1 MAKKDFASNAA
12 IVVDRLGGKGNL
24 AQINHC
30 ATRLRVVVKDPAKVN
45 ADGLKKL
52 QGVLGVEQSDNNI
65 QVIVGQ
71 TVEDL
76 YNEVEK
82 LVGSS
87 LGDNAPIKKRG
98 KKSILGYFS
107 SFLLM
112 MAGIMSPLIP
122 ALVTAGFMSTLLI
135 ILQMT
140 GVFAKSSSTYIILN
154 NFAQSVFYFLPV
166 FVAYTS
172 AKKFDTDPVLAIL
185 LASALLYPD
194 WVTMAAKGGFTSYF
208 GIPVLLTTYNGSV
221 IQIVISIYVM
231 AQVDKLLK
239 RIIPEVVRHFLK
251 PFLLILIMSIITL
264 SLTGPLGGL
273 VTNYIASG
281 IKWIQHNVSWLTV
294 PVLVAFNDSI
304 GQLIAGFHLAL
315 IPIATNSLTTVGYD
329 DIINIWFFCCTIT
342 PGFIALAVALK
353 TRNNN
358 CRQVSI
364 PACLSA
370 LFGGIS
376 EPTTYGIEY
385 KMVKPFYA
393 FAVTSTS
400 TALLA
405 SILHLKCYAFG
416 GYSLTNILLYLG
428 PNMDYA
434 NFHNA
439 IICVIFMAVMSFI
452 TTYAFG
458 FDDSVYNDSDDTA
471 EVKSAVK
478 SVKAVAPAKGA
489 YIAQADIA
497 DKTFAKGA
505 LGTCFGIKPENN
517 TIVAPVS
524 GNVTLVAGTKHAIV
538 ITTEDGAQ
546 MMVHIGIDS
555 VKLKGE
561 GLQTLVKVGD
571 KVKAGA
577 PIAEYDKA
585 VFEKFGIDDTIVCI
599 LLNSEDYKAITSAP
613 NAPLVATV

>member
-1 MAKKDFASNAA
+1 MVKKDLASQAA
-12 IVVDRLGGKGNL
+12 TIIDNLGGNENL
-24 AQINHC
+24 TQINHC
-30 ATRLRVVVKDPAKVN
+30 ATRLRVMVKDPEKVN
-45 ADGLKKL
+45 VSGLKKL

-82 LVGSS
+82 LVSS
-87 LGDNAPIKKRG
+87 SIESNTPVKHKK
-98 KKSILGYFS
+98 KTVVGYFS

-140 GVFAKSSSTYIILN
+140 GIVSKSSSTYIILN
-154 NFAQSVFYFLPV
+154 NFGQSVFYFLPV

-172 AKKFDTDPVLAIL
+172 AKKFDTDPVLAIF
-185 LASALLYPD
+185 LASALLYPG
-194 WVTMAAKGGFTSYF
+194 WVSMASKGGFTSYF
-208 GIPVLLTTYNGSV
+208 GIPVMLTTYNGSV
-221 IQIVISIYVM
+221 IQIVITIFVM

-239 RIIPEVVRHFLK
+239 KIIPEVVRHFLK
-251 PFLLILIMSIITL
+251 PFLLILIMSVITL

-273 VTNYIASG
+273 ITNYIASG
-281 IKWIQHNVSWLTV
+281 IVWIQHHASWLTV
-294 PVLVAFNDSI
+294 PAIVAFSDTV
-304 GQLIAGFHLAL
+304 GQLVAGFHLAL
-315 IPIATNSLTTVGYD
+315 IPIATNSLATIGYD

-353 TRNNN
+353 TKNNN

-393 FAVTSTS
+393 FTITSIS
-400 TALLA
+400 TAILA
-405 SILHLKCYAFG
+405 GILHLKCYAFG

-428 PNMDYA
+428 PKMDYT
-434 NFHNA
+434 NFRNA

-452 TTYAFG
+452 TTYALG
-458 FDDSVYNDSDDTA
+458 FDDSVYNDSDGTETA
-471 EVKSAVK
+471 KVKGM
-478 SVKAVAPAKGA
+478 KAVAPVKGG

-497 DKTFAKGA
+497 DKTFADGV
-505 LGTCFGIKPENN
+505 LGTCFGVKPEDN

-524 GNVTLVAGTKHAIV
+524 GNVTLVADTKHAIV
-538 ITTEDGAQ
+538 ITSDDGAQ
-546 MMVHIGIDS
+546 IMVHIGLDS

-561 GLQTLVKVGD
+561 GLETLVKVGD
-571 KVKAGA
+571 KVKVNA
-577 PIAEYDKA
+577 PIAKYDKA
-585 VFEKFGIDDTIVCI
+585 VFKKAGIDDTVICI
-599 LLNSEDYKAITSAP
+599 LLNSADYKAVTSTP
-613 NAPLVATV
+613 EAPLVANI